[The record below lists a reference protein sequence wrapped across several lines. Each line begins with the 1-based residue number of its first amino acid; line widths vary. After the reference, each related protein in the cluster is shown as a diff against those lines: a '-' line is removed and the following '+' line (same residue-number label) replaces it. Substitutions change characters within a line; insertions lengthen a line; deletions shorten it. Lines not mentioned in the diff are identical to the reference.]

1 MTDESTA
8 PMRETLVTN
17 YRELV
22 EMGLMDQAT
31 GNLSCR
37 VDGGMLIS
45 CSGAT
50 AKNLTA
56 DRVVKVRD
64 DGGWGGEVK
73 PSSEWRMHQTI
84 YQRHDKANVVVHTH
98 SDYCVAMA
106 CNNLPLPG
114 FHYMVGTFGGSD
126 VPCVPYS
133 TFGTDQLANDAA
145 EALSD
150 RAACLLG
157 NHGMIC
163 WGSDFDVAIAHAER
177 LEILCRHYVLARQLG
192 EPDLLTDEQW
202 DDFFAQVNN
211 VGYSKFI

>member
-1 MTDESTA
+1 MTDVDEQQL
-8 PMRETLVTN
+8 REDLVGA
-17 YRELV
+17 YRQLV
-22 EMGLMDQAT
+22 EMRLMDQAT
-31 GNLSCR
+31 GNVSCR

-50 AKNLTA
+50 ARNLTTE
-56 DRVVKVRD
+56 RVVKVLD
-64 DGGWGGEVK
+64 DGSWEGDVK
-73 PSSEWRMHQTI
+73 PSSEWRMHLGI
-84 YQRHDKANVVVHTH
+84 YQRREQANAILHTH

-106 CNNLPLPG
+106 SNNLALPG

-133 TFGTDQLANDAA
+133 TFGTDQLASDAA
-145 EALSD
+145 EALAD

-163 WGSDFDVAIAHAER
+163 RGSDFDVAIGHAER
-177 LEILCRHYVLARQLG
+177 LEILCKHYVLARQLG

-202 DDFFAQVNN
+202 DEFFGRAKKVAYSDF
-211 VGYSKFI
+211 I